1 MSSNKFI
8 QLSDWHE
15 CYVVFNEKFCMIQCN
30 YPLPPSLVYSSDL
43 IWTWQFNNRWWN
55 LHSFNF
61 HGLKPLVCFFFQ
73 NKNSTYI
80 YVIKFIQCFWRRSKK
95 CKKKIIRQWKQRT
108 NKYILAIDAG
118 QYVDWKPYLSF
129 KSMWAKNT
137 TICVRIF
144 KKGWK
149 NISYCNYNETYQYL
163 LWQHSIHG
171 TPWPVL

>member
-95 CKKKIIRQWKQRT
+95 CKKKNYQTVETKNKQIYIGNWCRTIRGLKT
-108 NKYILAIDAG
+108 
-118 QYVDWKPYLSF
+118 
-129 KSMWAKNT
+129 
-137 TICVRIF
+137 
-144 KKGWK
+144 
-149 NISYCNYNETYQYL
+149 L
-163 LWQHSIHG
+163 LE
-171 TPWPVL
+171 L